1 MAVPQ
6 KNRDNFIRSPT
17 TKLSLF
23 FGKPRGM
30 YMSQSSTIQCVYPSY
45 RTGIDKAC
53 SYDILVGKR
62 SIILGYMYITMFQ
75 YWIG

>member
-6 KNRDNFIRSPT
+6 KNRDYFIRSPI

-30 YMSQSSTIQCVYPSY
+30 YNQSSTIQCCIRHTEQELIKHAAMIYS
-45 RTGIDKAC
+45 
-53 SYDILVGKR
+53 VGKR

>member
-30 YMSQSSTIQCVYPSY
+30 YKSQSSTCIRHTEQELIKHAAMIYSLGKGALSLVICIS
-45 RTGIDKAC
+45 RCSNTG
-53 SYDILVGKR
+53 
-62 SIILGYMYITMFQ
+62 
-75 YWIG
+75 